1 MAGAAGVRGFR
12 KVALDCRLLA
22 WPGIGRYCR
31 ELARALIAAA
41 PDIEFHWLVGRV
53 GHAELP
59 LAANARPLVVEAP
72 PFSIREQLT
81 IPRVLRRHGIRLF
94 HAPTSNT
101 WPLLVPRLV
110 VTVHDLILRRFPEF
124 LPNPIGRAYYA
135 LMTRAALARAV
146 RVIAVSR
153 FTARDLAESWPQ
165 VAARTRVVWNG
176 VSSHFQPVT
185 DAKVLAETRSRLR
198 LPGFFLLYVGT
209 RKRHKNLPRL
219 LEAYGHLAA
228 DQRARCRLV
237 LVTPPDA
244 RYLEVDQT
252 VRAMNLARDLVWID
266 RVDERDLATLY
277 TLARCV
283 VLVSLHEGFGLPI
296 VEAHACGTPALVA
309 AEASLP
315 EIAGDACMLV
325 NPRDTESIR
334 DGLARM
340 IEDDDRHAALA
351 AKALA
356 NARRFRWE
364 DTAGRVAA
372 VYREVL
378 A

>member
-1 MAGAAGVRGFR
+1 
-12 KVALDCRLLA
+12 
-22 WPGIGRYCR
+22 
-31 ELARALIAAA
+31 
-41 PDIEFHWLVGRV
+41 
-53 GHAELP
+53 
-59 LAANARPLVVEAP
+59 
-72 PFSIREQLT
+72 
-81 IPRVLRRHGIRLF
+81 
-94 HAPTSNT
+94 
-101 WPLLVPRLV
+101 
-110 VTVHDLILRRFPEF
+110 
-124 LPNPIGRAYYA
+124 
-135 LMTRAALARAV
+135 
-146 RVIAVSR
+146 
-153 FTARDLAESWPQ
+153 
-165 VAARTRVVWNG
+165 
-176 VSSHFQPVT
+176 
-185 DAKVLAETRSRLR
+185 
-198 LPGFFLLYVGT
+198 
-209 RKRHKNLPRL
+209 
-219 LEAYGHLAA
+219 
-228 DQRARCRLV
+228 
-237 LVTPPDA
+237 
-244 RYLEVDQT
+244 
-252 VRAMNLARDLVWID
+252 MNLARDLVWID